1 MTCAHQSF
9 FTLRLD
15 VARELRNA
23 PRFFYPHNLDFRGRA
38 YPMHP
43 YLNHM
48 GDDVSRGLMTF
59 AEARPLGPRGLD
71 WMLAH
76 VTNMWGQGE
85 DKLSN
90 DERREFARTHMAQ
103 VRRLGAFRVR
113 ITLFPEDIPAPIDPR
128 SACRFIPFLHCIS
141 LLSQGNPSPYPRQG
155 AMPFHTIATP
165 SNNDGAV
172 PLTL

>member
-1 MTCAHQSF
+1 VTCALQSF

-76 VTNMWGQGE
+76 VANMWGQGE

-103 VRRLGAFRVR
+103 VRRRRAFRVW
-113 ITLFPEDIPAPIDPR
+113 ITLFPEVTLPPSVVGLSFYPVPALHPPSLPRQSIALPAPRCHAFFSHD
-128 SACRFIPFLHCIS
+128 C
-141 LLSQGNPSPYPRQG
+141 YP
-155 AMPFHTIATP
+155 
-165 SNNDGAV
+165 
-172 PLTL
+172 L